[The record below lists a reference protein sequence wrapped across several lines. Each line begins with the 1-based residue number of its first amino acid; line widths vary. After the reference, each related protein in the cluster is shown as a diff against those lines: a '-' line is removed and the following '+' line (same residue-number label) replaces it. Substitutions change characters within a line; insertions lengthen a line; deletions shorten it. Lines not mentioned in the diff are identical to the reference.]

1 MAHNSGNR
9 PSLGVFSQLTRRR
22 LVQNGVL
29 GAGALAAGSLGIPR
43 AARAADEIIFWATGT
58 LDIGDAGWKII
69 ANDSG
74 VKVQFTDNG
83 NDPGPVVARLAAGN
97 ANDIFDIGGLQ
108 GGSEKE
114 LARRGLIA
122 PWDLSQIPNYASLW
136 QWAKDIPYLT
146 YEGKAYGIPTV
157 INADSII
164 ALRDKAG
171 NVDSYDAIFDP
182 RLKGKTAME
191 DAWINSVI
199 FTAIYLKSSENA
211 KIAEPGNLTADELGL
226 VMEFLI
232 KHKRDGQF
240 RTFWNGW
247 EQGLQLVANQEVW
260 VMTGWEPIV
269 YAARMRGVDCYYA
282 VPKEG
287 YEGWG
292 NNAILLK
299 GAVNRG
305 RWKAAHQ
312 LVNALLS
319 GFYGCKLGMLR
330 GYVVPTD
337 NNVAYATAN
346 SSAFDPAS
354 VRELAEHVKQKFAGK
369 VYWQNTRPDNFQL
382 YETWWQRLRNA

>member
-1 MAHNSGNR
+1 MAHYGGIS
-9 PSLGVFSQLTRRR
+9 PSLDVFSQLTRRQ
-22 LVQNGVL
+22 LVQKAIL
-29 GAGALAAGSLGIPR
+29 SAGALAGGSLNTPR
-43 AARAADEIIFWATGT
+43 FARAEEKINFWATGT
-58 LDIGDAGWKII
+58 LDIGDDGWKII
-69 ANDSG
+69 ANDRG
-74 VKVQFTDNG
+74 IRVDFTDNG
-83 NDPGPVVARLAAGN
+83 NDPGPVVARLAAGD
-97 ANDIFDIGGLQ
+97 ANEIYDIAGLQ

-136 QWAKDIPYLT
+136 QWAKDIPYLK
-146 YEGKAYGIPTV
+146 YEGRTYGIPTV
-157 INADSII
+157 INADSVI

-171 NVDSYDAIFDP
+171 SVDSYGVVFDP
-182 RLKGKTAME
+182 KLKGKTAME

-199 FTAIYLKSSENA
+199 FAAIYLKNSENA
-211 KIAEPGNLTADELGL
+211 KIAEPGNLSADELGL

-232 KHKRDGQF
+232 KHKRNGQF

-260 VMTGWEPIV
+260 VMTGWEAIV

-287 YEGWG
+287 YEAWG
-292 NNAILLK
+292 NNTILLK

-305 RWKAAHQ
+305 RSKAAHQ

-337 NNVAYATAN
+337 SNLAYATAHSN
-346 SSAFDPAS
+346 AFNPAT
-354 VRELAEHVKQKFAGK
+354 VRELDEHLKQKFAGR

>member
-1 MAHNSGNR
+1 MTHNSWNNPLVGIR
-9 PSLGVFSQLTRRR
+9 SQLTRRQ
-22 LVQNGVL
+22 LVQGAAL
-29 GAGALAAGSLGIPR
+29 GASALALGTLGIQR
-43 AARAADEIIFWATGT
+43 AARAADEINFWATGT
-58 LDIGDAGWKII
+58 LDIGDDGWEIFAKESRVK
-69 ANDSG
+69 AN
-74 VKVQFTDNG
+74 FTDNG
-83 NDPGPVVARLAAGN
+83 NDPGPVMAKLAAGN
-97 ANDIFDIGGLQ
+97 ANDVYDVGGLQ

-136 QWAKDIPYLT
+136 QWAKDIQYLT
-146 YEGKAYGIPTV
+146 YQGKIYGIPTV

-164 ALRDKAG
+164 ALREKAG
-171 NVDSYDAIFDP
+171 SVDSYGVVFDP
-182 RLKGKTAME
+182 KLKGKTAME

-199 FTAIYLKSSENA
+199 FAAIYLKNSENA

-287 YEGWG
+287 YEAWG
-292 NNAILLK
+292 NNTILLK

-305 RWKAAHQ
+305 LSKAAHQ
-312 LVNALLS
+312 FANALLS
-319 GFYGCKLGMLR
+319 GFYGCNLGMLR

-337 NNVAYATAN
+337 NNVAYATAH
-346 SSAFDPAS
+346 SGAFDPAN
-354 VRELAEHVKQKFAGK
+354 VKELAEHVKAKFAGK

-382 YETWWQRLRNA
+382 YEEWWQRLRNA

>member
-1 MAHNSGNR
+1 MAHSIGNGSR
-9 PSLGVFSQLTRRR
+9 PGVFSQLTRRQ

-29 GAGALAAGSLGIPR
+29 GVGALAAGSLGPLR
-43 AARAADEIIFWATGT
+43 AARAADEINFWATGT
-58 LDIGDAGWKII
+58 LDIGDDGWRTI

-74 VKVQFTDNG
+74 VKVHFTDNG
-83 NDPGPVVARLAAGN
+83 NDPGPVLAKLAAGN
-97 ANDIFDIGGLQ
+97 AIDIFDVGGLQ
-108 GGSEKE
+108 GGCEKE

-122 PWDLSQIPNYASLW
+122 PWDISQIPNYASVW

-146 YEGKAYGIPTV
+146 HDGKAYGIPTV
-157 INADSII
+157 INADSMI
-164 ALRDKAG
+164 AVRDKAG
-171 NVDSYDAIFDP
+171 SVDSYGVIFDP
-182 RLKGKTAME
+182 KLKGKTAME
-191 DAWINSVI
+191 DAWINSVT
-199 FTAIYLKSSENA
+199 FTAIYLKNSENA

-232 KHKRDGQF
+232 KHKRNGQF

-287 YEGWG
+287 YEGWA

-299 GAVNRG
+299 SAVVRG
-305 RWKAAHQ
+305 RTKAAHQ
-312 LVNALLS
+312 LVDALLS
-319 GFYGCKLGMLR
+319 GFYGCKVGLLR

-337 NNVAYATAN
+337 NNVAYATAHAN
-346 SSAFDPAS
+346 AFDPAG
-354 VRELAEHVKQKFAGK
+354 VRELAERVKQKFAGK

>member
-9 PSLGVFSQLTRRR
+9 PSLGIFSQLTRRR

-83 NDPGPVVARLAAGN
+83 NDPGPVVAKLAVGN
-97 ANDIFDIGGLQ
+97 ANDIYDIGGLQ

-136 QWAKDIPYLT
+136 QWAKDIPYLI
-146 YEGKAYGIPTV
+146 YEGKNYGIPTV

-164 ALRDKAG
+164 ALTDKAG
-171 NVDSYDAIFDP
+171 SVDSYGVIFDP
-182 RLKGKTAME
+182 KLKGKTAME

-199 FTAIYLKSSENA
+199 FTAIYLKNSENA

-232 KHKRDGQF
+232 KLKRDGQF

-305 RWKAAHQ
+305 RSKAAHQ